1 MLLTFQLRRLLTIR
15 FSFCFDKLNFTD
27 LGASKFM
34 HRFLSKK
41 KSILE
46 LAHNNQICQN
56 RFEMINLGLKKERT
70 NSSKFSPQ
78 STCFQTN
85 VASTLLFCFK
95 RLKFFVKIQE
105 ILQIFFSCRISHNMP
120 F

>member
-1 MLLTFQLRRLLTIR
+1 
-15 FSFCFDKLNFTD
+15 
-27 LGASKFM
+27 M

-46 LAHNNQICQN
+46 LAHNDQISQN
-56 RFEMINLGLKKERT
+56 RFEMINLGLKKERI
-70 NSSKFSPQ
+70 NSSKAGPQ
-78 STCFQTN
+78 STCSHIN

-95 RLKFFVKIQE
+95 RLEFFVKIQE